1 MLIYIMNFQF
11 KMNIKPVNTSVN
23 TPVKTDKQIPTP
35 TIRRWS
41 MIDRVHKAK
50 AGCGSCGR

>member
-1 MLIYIMNFQF
+1 MNFQF